1 MSLKE
6 DFIGK
11 ILRSKVG
18 CPRNFLLKSQN
29 IHMDKEKIAK
39 KIQKNPGTP
48 QVPGLKIFFR
58 VKIVVNK
65 PKWLKSRE
73 SRA

>member
-1 MSLKE
+1 MSLNE

-29 IHMDKEKIAK
+29 IHIDNEKNAK
-39 KIQKNPGTP
+39 KSKVFFTLKNTLSPGTGT
-48 QVPGLKIFFR
+48 VPGLF
-58 VKIVVNK
+58 
-65 PKWLKSRE
+65 
-73 SRA
+73 